1 MNTAYDR
8 KMPVAVCDSQPIL
21 IEGLRNVLANSA
33 SFRLLEPVRSLD
45 ELAHLIITRSP
56 RIALLDRAMA
66 DQGLTDWI
74 QQMRTRTQ
82 TGLIVWAIN
91 ISDPE
96 ALRLLQAG
104 AKGIMRK
111 CARPEQLISC
121 FEAVANGNTWMDDSL
136 FRGSGLRIP
145 ESNLRSELTP
155 REQQVLELVERG
167 MRNKEIAAALGIR
180 PGTVKIHLKHIFEK
194 SGIRGR
200 YGLALSG
207 LRERIGE
214 STITL

>member
-8 KMPVAVCDSQPIL
+8 KLPVAVCDSQPIL
-21 IEGLRNVLANSA
+21 IEGLRNVLANS
-33 SFRLLEPVRSLD
+33 SGFRLLEPVRSLD
-45 ELAHLIITRSP
+45 ELAHVMITRSP
-56 RIALLDRAMA
+56 RVALVDKAMA
-66 DQGLTDWI
+66 DQGLVDWI
-74 QQMRTRTQ
+74 QQIRTRSASS
-82 TGLIVWAIN
+82 LVVWGVN
-91 ISDPE
+91 VSDPE

-104 AKGIMRK
+104 AKGILRK
-111 CARPEQLISC
+111 CARPDQLISC
-121 FEAVANGNTWMDDSL
+121 LEAVANGNTWMDDSL

-214 STITL
+214 SAVTL